1 MTLSTPQSSTRCS
14 SPSEML
20 PTMTATSFS
29 PLASQSL
36 RVSEHSSSETGS
48 TLSPSR
54 SMKTH
59 ISL

>member
-1 MTLSTPQSSTRCS
+1 
-14 SPSEML
+14 ML